1 MSAGVIARMC
11 VRTSGGRSADER
23 SIYGDEREPARWR
36 SIAGRVI
43 ATAPSFSSVRYAR
56 VDGELSDRREQQRR
70 PQPHPQRVERQVRLK
85 RRGCQQ
91 PQQRQ
96 VRWRSA
102 LDELEPRTK
111 PHLRQVAARS
121 APSGEIAPNVLGVA
135 TLTERGGERHCG
147 AMNLRALVERI
158 GLSKLNSLT
167 KYPSILTYHALG
179 DKGRLLPERNRTFAP
194 GARVLV
200 TEKVDGTNTRI
211 VLLPATGEWLI
222 GSREEWLHA
231 RGDLVASPALGIVE
245 AVRAT
250 AERCANSLTDREGI
264 VAIYGEVY
272 GAKVTAASKQY
283 TGGDPSLVG
292 FRLFDAWSGSIDAL
306 VERVESSTPE
316 RLAAW
321 REDCQQAWF
330 DEDEL
335 RELSEKIQ
343 VEVAPR
349 IEAKAPP
356 EGVEETLA
364 WLKETLPRTRV
375 ALSEGAS
382 GQPEGVVVRTPDR
395 SVIAKIRFEDY
406 ERTVPREH
414 AGRSR

>member
-1 MSAGVIARMC
+1 
-11 VRTSGGRSADER
+11 
-23 SIYGDEREPARWR
+23 
-36 SIAGRVI
+36 
-43 ATAPSFSSVRYAR
+43 
-56 VDGELSDRREQQRR
+56 
-70 PQPHPQRVERQVRLK
+70 
-85 RRGCQQ
+85 
-91 PQQRQ
+91 
-96 VRWRSA
+96 
-102 LDELEPRTK
+102 
-111 PHLRQVAARS
+111 
-121 APSGEIAPNVLGVA
+121 
-135 TLTERGGERHCG
+135 
-147 AMNLRALVERI
+147 MNLRALVERI

-179 DKGRLLPERNRTFAP
+179 DKGRLRPERNRTFAP

-250 AERCANSLTDREGI
+250 AERCANSLTDREGL

-292 FRLFDAWSGSIDAL
+292 FRLFDAWSGSIEAL

-349 IEAKAPP
+349 IDAKAPP